1 MSQLTMNTRTPSFGL
16 FRVSEM
22 STGRIQAFSD
32 GVFSIVMTLLVLEIH
47 VPYVTGPNV
56 SVELAHNLFA
66 MMPKFFSYAL
76 SFAIV
81 CIWWVA
87 HHHLF
92 DVLRK
97 SDRGLLWFNSLFLFW
112 LAFVPFPTALL
123 GDYPKERIAVVC
135 YGAVMLFAG
144 LSFSWMRYYAFFIGR
159 LTYTD
164 IDRELLKRAM
174 IKSAINPTLH
184 LSAVLLAFVSTKLAI
199 TLYVMIPMLFFV
211 PSPLERQTTKR
222 DGT

>member
-1 MSQLTMNTRTPSFGL
+1 MNTPTPLFKL
-16 FRVSEM
+16 FRVCEM

-56 SVELAHNLFA
+56 SVELAHDLSA

-76 SFAIV
+76 SFGIV

-87 HHHLF
+87 HHHLY

-112 LAFVPFPTALL
+112 LAFVPFPTAML
-123 GDYPKERIAVVC
+123 GDYPKERIAVIC
-135 YGAVMLFAG
+135 YGAVMMFAG
-144 LSFSWMRYYAFFIGR
+144 FSFSWMRYYAFFIGE

-164 IDRELLKRAM
+164 IDRDLLKRAM
-174 IKSAINPTLH
+174 IKSAFNPILH
-184 LSAVLLAFVSTKLAI
+184 LSAVMLAFVSTTLAI
-199 TLYVMIPMLFFV
+199 TLYAIIPMLFFV
-211 PSPLERQTTKR
+211 PSQLERNTMNR
-222 DGT
+222 DRTLG

>member
-1 MSQLTMNTRTPSFGL
+1 MNRCKPPFAL

-22 STGRIQAFSD
+22 STDRIQAFSD

-47 VPYVTGPNV
+47 VPDVTGPNV
-56 SVELAHNLFA
+56 CVELARNLVA

-87 HHHLF
+87 HHHLY

-97 SDRGLLWFNSLFLFW
+97 SDRGLLWFNGLFLFW

-123 GDYPKERIAVVC
+123 GDYPKERIAVIW
-135 YGAVMLFAG
+135 YGAVMLLAG
-144 LSFSWMRYYAFFIGR
+144 LSFSWMRYYAFFVGR

-164 IDRELLKRAM
+164 LDRDLLKRAM
-174 IKSAINPTLH
+174 IKSAFNPALH
-184 LSAVLLAFVSTKLAI
+184 LLAVLLAFFSTKLAI

-211 PSPLERQTTKR
+211 PSRLERQAMKR
-222 DGT
+222 DRTPG

>member
-1 MSQLTMNTRTPSFGL
+1 MNTPTPSFKL
-16 FRVSEM
+16 FRVCEM

-56 SVELAHNLFA
+56 SVELARDLSA

-76 SFAIV
+76 SFGIV

-87 HHHLF
+87 HHHLY

-112 LAFVPFPTALL
+112 LAFIPFPTAML
-123 GDYPKERIAVVC
+123 GDYPKERIAVIC
-135 YGAVMLFAG
+135 YGAVMMLAG
-144 LSFSWMRYYAFFIGR
+144 FSFSWMRYYAFFIGE
-159 LTYTD
+159 LTYPD
-164 IDRELLKRAM
+164 IDRDLLKRAM
-174 IKSAINPTLH
+174 IKSAFNPILH
-184 LSAVLLAFVSTKLAI
+184 LSAVMLAFVSTTLAI
-199 TLYVMIPMLFFV
+199 TLYVIIPMLFFV
-211 PSPLERQTTKR
+211 PSRLERNTMNSDRTL
-222 DGT
+222 G